1 MPGNW
6 DLSKFTP
13 MILLPGLLWLLGP
26 FEIDFKNSS
35 LGAMFSFSSGSGVR
49 MRDGKLKGY
58 DCFVS
63 GTEKDYQ
70 SYMTSEAFIWEEYGA
85 QPALESGW
93 IKEFDVENCDFEWTP
108 IRVLTGG
115 KGSNPFLPGRA
126 NPGIEKVRVKNCT
139 SQAGFDIAAIRYG
152 DCSFENVSLSVNMTI
167 DRMNAFY
174 KEFPNRKWPGDIGIG
189 TTGSPIQSGF
199 RYGIRVG
206 RQNVPPE
213 GGSDLYYMD
222 TNGKVEIKKL
232 RVPYFVTDV
241 VPWPAKYDGKNNF
254 NAVDVRATKNC
265 VMDDI
270 EISNHMDLA
279 FWRDSAYAAYAPLD
293 CEPLYGKCVVTLTN
307 AKITNFGPCE
317 GPFAFKPAYD
327 GSTVSDIV
335 VGRDMGKVPTWLHAV
350 LTNMPEAKDRFGTI
364 YTAPNEVP
372 NRQRALLS
380 IADSPNNTIENI
392 TEEPFEMPPGGDDH
406 LVAIYNGRMQ
416 PKNTVVKDANGQVIY
431 RR

>member
-13 MILLPGLLWLLGP
+13 MVLPGLLWLLGP
-26 FEIDFKNSS
+26 FEIDFKNSH
-35 LGAMFSFSSGSGVR
+35 LGAMFSFASGSGVR
-49 MRDGKLKGY
+49 MRDGKIKGY
-58 DCFVS
+58 DCFVF

-85 QPALESGW
+85 QPALKSGW

-115 KGSNPFLPGRA
+115 KGSDPFQPERA

-152 DCSFENVSLSVNMTI
+152 DCEFENVGLSVNMTI

-174 KEFPNRKWPGDIGIG
+174 GEFPNSKWPGNTGLS
-189 TTGSPIQSGF
+189 TTGYPIESGYRF
-199 RYGIRVG
+199 GIRIG
-206 RQNVPPE
+206 RQNVPAE
-213 GGSDLYYMD
+213 TGGSDLYYMD
-222 TNGKVEIKKL
+222 TNGKVEITKL
-232 RVPYFVTDV
+232 RVPHFVTDI

-254 NAVDVRATKNC
+254 NGVRVDATTNC

-270 EISNHMDLA
+270 EISNNMDLA
-279 FWRDSAYAAYAPLD
+279 FWRDSSYAAHAPLD

-307 AKITNFGPCE
+307 ARITNFGPCE

-327 GSTVSDIV
+327 GSTVSNIV
-335 VGRDMGKVPTWLHAV
+335 VSRDMSKIPPWIHAV
-350 LTNMPEAKDRFGTI
+350 LANMPEAKDRFGTL

-380 IADSPNNTIENI
+380 IDDSPNNKIENI
-392 TEEPFEMPPGGDDH
+392 TEEPFEMPPSGDDH
-406 LVAIYNGRMQ
+406 LVAIYNGRKY
-416 PKNTVVKDANGQVIY
+416 PSNITIKDANNQVIY
-431 RR
+431 QK